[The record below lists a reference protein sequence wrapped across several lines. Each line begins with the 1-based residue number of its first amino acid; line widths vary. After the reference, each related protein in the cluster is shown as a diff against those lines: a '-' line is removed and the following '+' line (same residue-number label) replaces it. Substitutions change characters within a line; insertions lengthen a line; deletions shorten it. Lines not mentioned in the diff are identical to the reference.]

1 MLLKVEKAKSKYSL
15 SEVYRLVAGTYYL
28 EIGGKN
34 NLVGLYTVFTN
45 FMNGNLKNINP
56 LFKLSFNDAFF
67 YIKYTPSN
75 KFLGIKREEV
85 ETLYELIQA
94 EVCK

>member
-15 SEVYRLVAGTYYL
+15 SEVYRLVAGNYYL
-28 EIGGKN
+28 EIGGKS

-45 FMNGNLKNINP
+45 FMNGNLKNTNP
-56 LFKLSFNDAFF
+56 LFKLSFNDNFF

-85 ETLYELIQA
+85 ENLYKLIQA
-94 EVCK
+94 EICK